1 MAKTTSKQPVE
12 PITENK
18 PDFTE
23 SVDAALSIA
32 PDIEDMI
39 ADQLLD
45 SVDWVKVKDALIR
58 KAPKKLFAWLQAQL
72 LPTDGDRII
81 CTEVE
86 AMALSEGKNDA

>member
-1 MAKTTSKQPVE
+1 MAVKSPKQA
-12 PITENK
+12 TQ
-18 PDFTE
+18 PDLVAQ
-23 SVDAALSIA
+23 SAAPDIVTNMIA

-45 SVDWVKVKDALIR
+45 DIDWSKVRSALLK
-58 KAPKKLFAWLQAQL
+58 KAPSRLFKWLQAQL

-86 AMALSEGKNDA
+86 AMALSEGKTDD